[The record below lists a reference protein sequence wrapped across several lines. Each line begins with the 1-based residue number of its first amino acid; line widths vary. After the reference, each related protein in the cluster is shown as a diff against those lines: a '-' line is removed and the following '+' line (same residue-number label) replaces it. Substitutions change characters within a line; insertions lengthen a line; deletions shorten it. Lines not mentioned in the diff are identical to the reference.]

1 MPNNFF
7 KHNDKVYSENLNDG
21 ILVGNCFDVTLGIS
35 LPVDTG
41 DVFPS
46 TNEKVKAKVA
56 DVTPTQNSNLSIG
69 DVITNNTGS
78 SQEYRLTVY
87 PNFNR
92 FGGFDSVT
100 VTGDGC
106 TVRICEKGES
116 SPIVNNLDYN
126 NLSNISQLKRLK
138 EYDIVV
144 TIPAHKVC
152 TGLNWVF
159 LTTSNDGVAIISQN
173 NIDGLIDDLNSI
185 NENITS
191 INEDI
196 TFIKQLLVGKISDVV
211 IEDGKLKKYTYEE
224 EDLFP

>member
-7 KHNDKVYSENLNDG
+7 KHDDKVYSENLNDG
-21 ILVGNCFDVTLGIS
+21 ILVGNCFNVTLGIE

-41 DVFPS
+41 GVFPNTS
-46 TNEKVKAKVA
+46 VKTKAKVA
-56 DVTPTQNSNLSIG
+56 DVTPTPNTNLDIG
-69 DVITNNTGS
+69 EIIINNTGS

-92 FGGFDSVT
+92 FGGFNSIAV
-100 VTGDGC
+100 VGDGC

-116 SPIVNNLDYN
+116 APIVNNLDYN

-144 TIPAHKVC
+144 TIPANASC
-152 TGLNWVF
+152 TGLNF
-159 LTTSNDGVAIISQN
+159 TLNTTTHDGVAIISQN
-173 NIDGLIDDLNSI
+173 NVDGLIDDLNLI

-191 INEDI
+191 
-196 TFIKQLLVGKISDVV
+196 IKQLLVGKIADVV
-211 IEDGKLKKYTYEE
+211 IEDGKLKKYTYDEGE
-224 EDLFP
+224 LFPTE